1 MKTYCM
7 MTLSSLETAE
17 ATNMRMIPDDRD
29 EPMKMLQ
36 NIPVTYTQVTLPDH
50 VPQVTLGN
58 FGMLLQQWKHAY
70 EYIICINHFSF
81 HHPTTLVI
89 SIGEPCT
96 CFYFPVRGSSIF
108 RGMEIG
114 GSYELSLEEGTIIPL
129 KFNIASDIHR
139 MDFNA
144 GTFISIQISIP
155 DRFSYLLDSED
166 WIWKLL
172 DDYDRI
178 IYRTDT

>member
-1 MKTYCM
+1 
-7 MTLSSLETAE
+7 
-17 ATNMRMIPDDRD
+17 
-29 EPMKMLQ
+29 
-36 NIPVTYTQVTLPDH
+36 
-50 VPQVTLGN
+50 
-58 FGMLLQQWKHAY
+58 
-70 EYIICINHFSF
+70 
-81 HHPTTLVI
+81 
-89 SIGEPCT
+89 
-96 CFYFPVRGSSIF
+96 
-108 RGMEIG
+108 
-114 GSYELSLEEGTIIPL
+114 
-129 KFNIASDIHR
+129 